1 MNEND
6 EIEID
11 LSRVF
16 EIIKKHFKPF
26 ALIILAASI
35 VAALITLFLIPKKYT
50 AEAKLI
56 IVQKSNPDSQ
66 QISYNDLQ
74 TSQKLVNTYSEILKS
89 EAISDEVIQN
99 LKLEDLDTEGYQKIV
114 KISSVKDTEVI
125 TIAVTSKDPK
135 EAAVIANEIVDV
147 FRDKIYS
154 IMNIENIS
162 LRKEMTVEEAIL
174 KIRQVGINKET
185 IYTCYVTEKKKL
197 IGSVDVKD
205 LLTVGESRLIE
216 EIMDENV
223 LCARTLDDQE
233 KVWLEL

>member
-16 EIIKKHFKPF
+16 EIIKKHFKLF
-26 ALIILAASI
+26 ALIILATSA
-35 VAALITLFLIPKKYT
+35 VAALVTLFLIPKKYT
-50 AEAKLI
+50 AETKLI

-99 LKLEDLDTEGYQKIV
+99 LKLDDLDTEGYQKIV

-125 TIAVTSKDPK
+125 TVAVTSKDSK
-135 EAAVIANEIVDV
+135 EAATIANEVVRV
-147 FRDKIYS
+147 FQDKIYS
-154 IMNIENIS
+154 IMNIENV
-162 LRKEMTVEEAIL
+162 TVLNSA
-174 KIRQVGINKET
+174 KVP
-185 IYTCYVTEKKKL
+185 EKKSSPSTMRNTL
-197 IGSVDVKD
+197 IGFLLGCFVDGCIVVY
-205 LLTVGESRLIE
+205 LLLNDRNIRTEEEMKQIFDYPIIGLIPDMNAGGTE
-216 EIMDENV
+216 
-223 LCARTLDDQE
+223 
-233 KVWLEL
+233 

>member
-1 MNEND
+1 MYEND

-26 ALIILAASI
+26 ALIVLAASI

-56 IVQKSNPDSQ
+56 IVQKSNQDSQ

-135 EAAVIANEIVDV
+135 EAAVIANEIVNV

-154 IMNIENIS
+154 IMNIENV
-162 LRKEMTVEEAIL
+162 TVLNSA
-174 KIRQVGINKET
+174 KIP
-185 IYTCYVTEKKKL
+185 EKKSSPSNIKNTL
-197 IGSVDVKD
+197 IGFLIGCVIDSCIVLYI
-205 LLTVGESRLIE
+205 LLNDRNIRTEEELKQIFDYPIIGLIPDMTHGTGGAE
-216 EIMDENV
+216 
-223 LCARTLDDQE
+223 
-233 KVWLEL
+233 

>member
-16 EIIKKHFKPF
+16 EIIKKHFKLF
-26 ALIILAASI
+26 ALIILATSA
-35 VAALITLFLIPKKYT
+35 VAALVTLFLIPKKYT
-50 AEAKLI
+50 AETKLI

-99 LKLEDLDTEGYQKIV
+99 LKLDDLDTEGYQKIV

-125 TIAVTSKDPK
+125 TVAVTSKDSK
-135 EAAVIANEIVDV
+135 EAATIANEVVRV
-147 FRDKIYS
+147 FQDKIYS
-154 IMNIENIS
+154 IMNIENVTVLNSAKVPEKKSSPSTMRNTLVGFLLGCVIDGCIVVYLLLNDRNIRTEEEMKQIFDYPIIS
-162 LRKEMTVEEAIL
+162 LIPDMNA
-174 KIRQVGINKET
+174 GG
-185 IYTCYVTEKKKL
+185 TE
-197 IGSVDVKD
+197 
-205 LLTVGESRLIE
+205 
-216 EIMDENV
+216 
-223 LCARTLDDQE
+223 
-233 KVWLEL
+233 

>member
-26 ALIILAASI
+26 ALIILATSA
-35 VAALITLFLIPKKYT
+35 VAALVTLFLIPKKYT
-50 AEAKLI
+50 AETKLI

-99 LKLEDLDTEGYQKIV
+99 LKLDDLDTEGYQKIV

-125 TIAVTSKDPK
+125 TVAVTSKDPQ
-135 EAAVIANEIVDV
+135 EAATIANEVVRV
-147 FRDKIYS
+147 FQDKIYS
-154 IMNIENIS
+154 IMNIENV
-162 LRKEMTVEEAIL
+162 TVLNSA
-174 KIRQVGINKET
+174 KVP
-185 IYTCYVTEKKKL
+185 EKK
-197 IGSVDVKD
+197 SSPS
-205 LLTVGESRLIE
+205 TMR
-216 EIMDENV
+216 N
-223 LCARTLDDQE
+223 T
-233 KVWLEL
+233 

>member
-26 ALIILAASI
+26 ALIILATSA
-35 VAALITLFLIPKKYT
+35 VAALVTLFLIPKKYT
-50 AEAKLI
+50 AETKLI

-99 LKLEDLDTEGYQKIV
+99 LKLDDLDTEGYQKIV

-125 TIAVTSKDPK
+125 TVAVTSKDPQ
-135 EAAVIANEIVDV
+135 EAATIANEVVRV
-147 FRDKIYS
+147 FQDKIYS
-154 IMNIENIS
+154 IMNIENV
-162 LRKEMTVEEAIL
+162 TVLNSA
-174 KIRQVGINKET
+174 KVP
-185 IYTCYVTEKKKL
+185 EKKSSPSTMRNTLVGFLLGCVIDGCIVVYLLLNDRNIRTEEEMKQIFDYPIIGL
-197 IGSVDVKD
+197 IPDMNAGG
-205 LLTVGESRLIE
+205 TE
-216 EIMDENV
+216 
-223 LCARTLDDQE
+223 
-233 KVWLEL
+233 

>member
-89 EAISDEVIQN
+89 EAISDEVIRN
-99 LKLEDLDTEGYQKIV
+99 LNLDDEGIDHSAYLGMV
-114 KISSVKDTEVI
+114 NISSVKDTEVI
-125 TIAVTSKDPK
+125 KISVETKDP
-135 EAAVIANEIVDV
+135 ALSARIANEIVSV
-147 FRDKIYS
+147 FQRKIVK
-154 IMNIENIS
+154 IMNIENV
-162 LRKEMTVEEAIL
+162 TVLNSAKVPEQ
-174 KIRQVGINKET
+174 KSSPSNVKNT
-185 IYTCYVTEKKKL
+185 L
-197 IGSVDVKD
+197 IGFLIGCVIDGCIVLYI
-205 LLTVGESRLIE
+205 LLNDRNIRTEEELKQIFDYPIIGLIPDMTHGTGGAE
-216 EIMDENV
+216 
-223 LCARTLDDQE
+223 
-233 KVWLEL
+233 

>member
-1 MNEND
+1 MYEND

-89 EAISDEVIQN
+89 EAISDEVIRN
-99 LKLEDLDTEGYQKIV
+99 LKLEELDTEGYQKIV

-154 IMNIENIS
+154 IMNIENV
-162 LRKEMTVEEAIL
+162 TVLNSA
-174 KIRQVGINKET
+174 KIP
-185 IYTCYVTEKKKL
+185 EKKSSPSNVKNTL
-197 IGSVDVKD
+197 IGF
-205 LLTVGESRLIE
+205 LLGCVIDGCIVLYILLNDRNIRTEEELKQIFDYPIIGLIPDMTHGTGGAE
-216 EIMDENV
+216 
-223 LCARTLDDQE
+223 
-233 KVWLEL
+233 

>member
-16 EIIKKHFKPF
+16 EIIKKHFKLF
-26 ALIILAASI
+26 ALIILATSA
-35 VAALITLFLIPKKYT
+35 VAALVTLFLIPKKYT
-50 AEAKLI
+50 AETKLI

-99 LKLEDLDTEGYQKIV
+99 LKLDDLDTEGYQKIV

-125 TIAVTSKDPK
+125 TVAVTSKDSK
-135 EAAVIANEIVDV
+135 EAATIANEVVRV
-147 FRDKIYS
+147 FQDKIYS
-154 IMNIENIS
+154 IMNIENV
-162 LRKEMTVEEAIL
+162 TVLNSA
-174 KIRQVGINKET
+174 KVP
-185 IYTCYVTEKKKL
+185 EKKSSPSTMRNTLVGFLLGCVIDGCIVVYLLLNDRNIRTEEEMKQIFDYPIIGL
-197 IGSVDVKD
+197 IPDMNTGG
-205 LLTVGESRLIE
+205 TE
-216 EIMDENV
+216 
-223 LCARTLDDQE
+223 
-233 KVWLEL
+233 

>member
-16 EIIKKHFKPF
+16 EIIKKHFKLF
-26 ALIILAASI
+26 ALIILATSA
-35 VAALITLFLIPKKYT
+35 VAALVTLFLIPKKYT
-50 AEAKLI
+50 AETKLI

-99 LKLEDLDTEGYQKIV
+99 LKLDDLDTEGYQKIV

-125 TIAVTSKDPK
+125 TVAVTSKDSK
-135 EAAVIANEIVDV
+135 EAATIANEVVRV
-147 FRDKIYS
+147 FQDKIYS
-154 IMNIENIS
+154 IMNIENV
-162 LRKEMTVEEAIL
+162 TVLNSA
-174 KIRQVGINKET
+174 KVP
-185 IYTCYVTEKKKL
+185 EKKSSPSTMRNTLVGFLLGCVIDGCIVVYLLLNDRNIRTEEEMKQIFDYPIIGL
-197 IGSVDVKD
+197 IPDMNAGG
-205 LLTVGESRLIE
+205 TE
-216 EIMDENV
+216 
-223 LCARTLDDQE
+223 
-233 KVWLEL
+233 

>member
-16 EIIKKHFKPF
+16 EIIKKHFKLF
-26 ALIILAASI
+26 ALIILATSA
-35 VAALITLFLIPKKYT
+35 VAALVTLFLIPKKYT
-50 AEAKLI
+50 AETKLI

-99 LKLEDLDTEGYQKIV
+99 LKLDDLDTEGYQKIV

-125 TIAVTSKDPK
+125 TVAVTSKDSK
-135 EAAVIANEIVDV
+135 EAVMLAY
-147 FRDKIYS
+147 K
-154 IMNIENIS
+154 
-162 LRKEMTVEEAIL
+162 
-174 KIRQVGINKET
+174 
-185 IYTCYVTEKKKL
+185 
-197 IGSVDVKD
+197 
-205 LLTVGESRLIE
+205 
-216 EIMDENV
+216 
-223 LCARTLDDQE
+223 
-233 KVWLEL
+233 

>member
-16 EIIKKHFKPF
+16 EIVKKHFKPF
-26 ALIILAASI
+26 ALIILATSV
-35 VAALITLFLIPKKYT
+35 VAALVTLFLIPKKYT

-89 EAISDEVIQN
+89 EAISDEVIRN
-99 LKLEDLDTEGYQKIV
+99 LKLDDLDTEGYQKIV

-125 TIAVTSKDPK
+125 TVAVTSKDPQ
-135 EAAVIANEIVDV
+135 EAATIANEIVRV
-147 FRDKIYS
+147 FQDKIYS
-154 IMNIENIS
+154 IMSIENV
-162 LRKEMTVEEAIL
+162 TIL
-174 KIRQVGINKET
+174 NSAKVP
-185 IYTCYVTEKKKL
+185 EKKSSPSTMRNTL
-197 IGSVDVKD
+197 IGFLLGCFVDGCIVVY
-205 LLTVGESRLIE
+205 LLLNDRNIRTEEEMKQIFDYPIIGLIPDMNAGGTE
-216 EIMDENV
+216 
-223 LCARTLDDQE
+223 
-233 KVWLEL
+233 

>member
-16 EIIKKHFKPF
+16 EIIKKHFKLF
-26 ALIILAASI
+26 ALIILATSA
-35 VAALITLFLIPKKYT
+35 VAALVTLFLIPKKYT
-50 AEAKLI
+50 AETKLI

-99 LKLEDLDTEGYQKIV
+99 LKLDDLDTEGYQKIV

-125 TIAVTSKDPK
+125 TVAVTSKDSK
-135 EAAVIANEIVDV
+135 EAATIANEVVRV
-147 FRDKIYS
+147 FQDKIYS
-154 IMNIENIS
+154 IMNIENV
-162 LRKEMTVEEAIL
+162 TVLNSA
-174 KIRQVGINKET
+174 KVP
-185 IYTCYVTEKKKL
+185 EKKSSPSTMRNTL
-197 IGSVDVKD
+197 IGF
-205 LLTVGESRLIE
+205 LLGCVIDGCIVVYLLLNDRNIRTEEEMKQIFDYPIIGLIPDMNAGGTE
-216 EIMDENV
+216 
-223 LCARTLDDQE
+223 
-233 KVWLEL
+233 

>member
-16 EIIKKHFKPF
+16 EIVKKHFKPF
-26 ALIILAASI
+26 ALIILATSV
-35 VAALITLFLIPKKYT
+35 VAALVTLFLIPKKYT

-99 LKLEDLDTEGYQKIV
+99 LKLDDLDTEGYQKIV
-114 KISSVKDTEVI
+114 NISSVKETEVI
-125 TIAVTSKDPK
+125 TVSVTSRDSQ
-135 EAAVIANEIVDV
+135 EAATIANEIVRV
-147 FRDKIYS
+147 FQDKIYS
-154 IMNIENIS
+154 IMNIENV
-162 LRKEMTVEEAIL
+162 TVLNSA
-174 KIRQVGINKET
+174 KVP
-185 IYTCYVTEKKKL
+185 EKKSSPSTVRNTL
-197 IGSVDVKD
+197 IGF
-205 LLTVGESRLIE
+205 LLGCVIDGCIVVYLLLNDRNIRTEEEMKKIFDYPIIGLIPDMNAGGIE
-216 EIMDENV
+216 
-223 LCARTLDDQE
+223 
-233 KVWLEL
+233 